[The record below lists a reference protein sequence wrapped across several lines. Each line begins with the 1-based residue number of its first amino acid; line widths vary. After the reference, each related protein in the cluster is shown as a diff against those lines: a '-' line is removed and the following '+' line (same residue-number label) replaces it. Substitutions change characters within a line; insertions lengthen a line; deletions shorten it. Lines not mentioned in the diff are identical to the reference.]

1 MKEWPKYSRLF
12 PIILAGGSGARLWP
26 LSRTH
31 YPRQFLRI
39 QDEASL
45 LQQTVQRLIGIKNL
59 QKPIIMTNE
68 KHYFLSQE
76 QLIELTVVRHQHLI
90 LG

>member
-1 MKEWPKYSRLF
+1 M
-12 PIILAGGSGARLWP
+12 
-26 LSRTH
+26 
-31 YPRQFLRI
+31 RI

-59 QKPIIMTNE
+59 QKPIIKTNE

-76 QLIELTVVRHQHLI
+76 QLIELTEVTYLLEPQSKNTAPSIASCAHHLMAHSGPDAVMVI
-90 LG
+90 FP